1 MQQIKQRK
9 SLMKQLELNLN
20 NDTCKCKTCKCD
32 KSEDQSPRA
41 PIHEEISIHTTEIPK
56 QLVK

>member
-1 MQQIKQRK
+1 
-9 SLMKQLELNLN
+9 MKQLELNLN